1 MNPVDTP
8 DRPAWLRRER
18 ARFEALKQAL
28 AQTGFF
34 LRGNLVPVY
43 TRCNTDG
50 CRCMATPPQPHGPY
64 IQWTRKVAGK
74 TVSVRI
80 RPHQLSLMKQWI
92 ANSRRI
98 DHLIT
103 EMHKV
108 SLRATEKI
116 LRNQPM
122 STQVSLR
129 KKRRKPE
136 TSLG

>member
-1 MNPVDTP
+1 MNPLDTP
-8 DRPAWLRRER
+8 HPPAWLRRER
-18 ARFEALKQAL
+18 ARFDALKQTL
-28 AQTGFF
+28 AQTDFF

-43 TRCNTDG
+43 TRCNTEG

-98 DHLIT
+98 DRLLT
-103 EMHKV
+103 EMQKV
-108 SLRATEKI
+108 SLRATAKI
-116 LRNQPM
+116 LRHLPTC
-122 STQVSLR
+122 TQASR
-129 KKRRKPE
+129 RGKTRKPG
-136 TSLG
+136 TSVG